1 MSRSPYSLESV
12 QGGWAVEKEG
22 QRRRRREREMKRRR
36 RSKEIIVPRTKQI
49 NK

>member
-12 QGGWAVEKEG
+12 QGGWAVEKEAEEEEEG
-22 QRRRRREREMKRRR
+22 EGNEV
-36 RSKEIIVPRTKQI
+36 KEEVKGDHSPENQT